1 MKALLLD
8 VGGVVFRS
16 GSEMLALLGEREPT
30 TRSVTAR
37 RGPLGPEPDPDWER
51 MLRGEVT
58 ERGYWA
64 LRAAEIGAVLGRAD
78 WSTHEFMV
86 ELYEQPGVEIIRP
99 VARRL
104 VADARAGGLRL
115 GVLTNDLAAF
125 HGDGPLGDLSALGD
139 VDVLVDGSVTGILKP
154 DPRSYAA
161 AIDGL
166 GVAPGEIVFV
176 DDMPWNVEGG
186 RAAGL
191 HAVQLALRD
200 PDAAFTQARSALGL
214 APLGSA
220 Q

>member
-16 GSEMLALLGEREPT
+16 GSEMLALLGEREPAA
-30 TRSVTAR
+30 RAVTAR

-64 LRAAEIGAVLGRAD
+64 LRAAELGAALGRD
-78 WSTHEFMV
+78 GWSTHEFMV
-86 ELYEQPGVEIIRP
+86 ELYERAGVEIVRP
-99 VARRL
+99 VAAAL
-104 VADARAGGLRL
+104 MADVRAAGLRL
-115 GVLTNDLAAF
+115 GILTNDLAAF
-125 HGDGPLGDLSALGD
+125 HGDGPLGTHTGLQD

-166 GVAPGEIVFV
+166 GVTPGEIVFV

-186 RAAGL
+186 RVAGL
-191 HAVQLALRD
+191 HAVQLDLRD
-200 PDAAFTQARSALGL
+200 PDAAFARARTALGL
-214 APLGSA
+214 GAA
-220 Q
+220 R

>member
-16 GSEMLALLGEREPT
+16 GSEMLALLGEREPAART
-30 TRSVTAR
+30 VAAR
-37 RGPLGPEPDPDWER
+37 RGPLGPEPDPDWGR

-64 LRAAEIGAVLGRAD
+64 LRAAEVGTALGRD
-78 WSTHEFMV
+78 GWSTHEFMA
-86 ELYEQPGVEIIRP
+86 ELYEHAGVEIIRP
-99 VARRL
+99 AARRL
-104 VADARAGGLRL
+104 VADVRAAGLRL

-125 HGDGPLGDLSALGD
+125 HGDSPLGDLSGLGD
-139 VDVLVDGSVTGILKP
+139 LDVLVDGSLTGILKP

-161 AIDGL
+161 VIDGL

-191 HAVQLALRD
+191 HAVQLDLRD
-200 PDAAFTQARSALGL
+200 PDAAFAEARSALGL
-214 APLGSA
+214 AP
-220 Q
+220 

>member
-16 GSEMLALLGEREPT
+16 GSEMLALLGEREPAA
-30 TRSVTAR
+30 RAVTAR

-64 LRAAEIGAVLGRAD
+64 LRAAELGAALGRD
-78 WSTHEFMV
+78 GWSTHEFMV
-86 ELYEQPGVEIIRP
+86 ELYERAGVEIVRP
-99 VARRL
+99 VAAAL
-104 VADARAGGLRL
+104 MADVRAAGLRL
-115 GVLTNDLAAF
+115 GILTNDLAAF
-125 HGDGPLGDLSALGD
+125 HGDGPLGTHTGLQD

-166 GVAPGEIVFV
+166 GVTPGEIVFV

-186 RAAGL
+186 RMAGL
-191 HAVQLALRD
+191 HAVQLDLRD
-200 PDAAFTQARSALGL
+200 PDAAFARARTALGL
-214 APLGSA
+214 GAA
-220 Q
+220 R

>member
-1 MKALLLD
+1 VKALLLD

-16 GSEMLALLGEREPT
+16 GSEMLALLGEREPA
-30 TRSVTAR
+30 TRAVTAR
-37 RGPLGPEPDPDWER
+37 RGPLGPEPDPDWAR

-64 LRAAEIGAVLGRAD
+64 LRAAEIGAALGRD
-78 WSTHEFMV
+78 GLSTHEFMV
-86 ELYEQPGVEIIRP
+86 ELYERPGVDIIRP

-104 VADARAGGLRL
+104 VADARAAGLRL

-186 RAAGL
+186 RVAGL
-191 HAVQLALRD
+191 HAVRLDLRD
-200 PDAAFTQARSALGL
+200 PDAAFAQARSALGL
-214 APLGSA
+214 AP
-220 Q
+220 